1 MQKAAVIINFVGDL
15 NKISERD
22 LAKQKKVNKTLKLGC
37 RTHLTWCNELR
48 ISVFK
53 PPPGRFGIFSGTQTT
68 SPFQKKK
75 YQFPSLVFQP
85 LIYSFFP
92 NINFRL
98 PVLCM
103 KEYRGAFTFMSQL

>member
-15 NKISERD
+15 NKISGRD

-48 ISVFK
+48 ISIFK
-53 PPPGRFGIFSGTQTT
+53 PPGLEF
-68 SPFQKKK
+68 FQGLKQHHLSEKKI
-75 YQFPSLVFQP
+75 QFPSLIFQP